1 MTINDTVIPVANS
14 NLSEITTGI
23 NPFQTEAG
31 KLKAQIQAAPPTE
44 WAVKVAPKLFIHKL
58 DLNL

>member
-1 MTINDTVIPVANS
+1 MAIPVAKS

-23 NPFQTEAG
+23 KEFQTAGG
-31 KLKAQIQAAPPTE
+31 KLKTQIQAAPPTE